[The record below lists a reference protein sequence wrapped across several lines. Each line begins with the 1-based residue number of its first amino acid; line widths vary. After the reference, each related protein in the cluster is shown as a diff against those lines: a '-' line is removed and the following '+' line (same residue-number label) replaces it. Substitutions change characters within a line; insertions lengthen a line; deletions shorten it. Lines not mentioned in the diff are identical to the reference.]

1 MGIESDQLVY
11 DYLSRVGDLAQQ
23 RQLPSGTRMRLV
35 STLRGEIDRQRREQ
49 SADTPAA
56 VRRIIGRLGSPDE
69 QVAAAAASGEGP
81 VEQPPE
87 RSGRGV
93 PAPRETRRG
102 LLRKDVFGRG
112 AARAAS
118 GAGTGAERGAG
129 TGAEPSAAGP
139 RSPGDP
145 HATGERRAPGDGRDG
160 RDDRAGR
167 DGRDD
172 RGVRDGRERDG
183 GGPGESGVAEGPEDH
198 EAAPPPMAGRV
209 PSPPHM
215 AGTDE
220 LGPSGGEPDWWLVE
234 PDPFGAGV
242 DVPGFTGGI
251 EIPAMVRQPSAGDTV
266 PRPRTT
272 TDEHADGAVEEGVS
286 DEEDDGAEEAVP
298 RRRRLLGFRRAP
310 REAEEGEA
318 RRGGFSHPLLLVAA
332 ALLVAGAVLGSW
344 LALAGGWLLAYS
356 SRTLSRAEAKW
367 AAMGLP
373 GVVVAGAVVWLWG
386 RMDGRWGEP
395 IARDGLSEAMSGMW
409 PVVVRTAAVAS
420 AAFLV
425 WRARRRLG

>member
-23 RQLPSGTRMRLV
+23 QQLPSGTRMRLV

-56 VRRIIGRLGSPDE
+56 VRRIIGRLGTPDE
-69 QVAAAAASGEGP
+69 LVAAAAEPGDGP
-81 VEQPPE
+81 VEPPPE
-87 RSGRGV
+87 RSERAV
-93 PAPRETRRG
+93 PTPRETRRG

-118 GAGTGAERGAG
+118 GTGTEPGDGTGAEA
-129 TGAEPSAAGP
+129 SAAGP
-139 RSPGDP
+139 QSPDDRRRGRGN
-145 HATGERRAPGDGRDG
+145 GEGRESRDGQDSWEGRDG
-160 RDDRAGR
+160 R
-167 DGRDD
+167 
-172 RGVRDGRERDG
+172 EHEDG
-183 GGPGESGVAEGPEDH
+183 GPEEPEAPEDPANH
-198 EAAPPPMAGRV
+198 EAPPPMAGRV

-234 PDPFGAGV
+234 PGPFGAGV
-242 DVPGFTGGI
+242 DVPGFTGGV
-251 EIPAMVRQPSAGDTV
+251 EIPAMMRPPSAGDTV
-266 PRPRTT
+266 PRPRTA
-272 TDEHADGAVEEGVS
+272 TDEHADGADEEEPS
-286 DEEDDGAEEAVP
+286 DEGADPDEAAP
-298 RRRRLLGFRRAP
+298 PRRRLLGLLRRAP
-310 REAEEGEA
+310 REAEEGAA

-332 ALLVAGAVLGSW
+332 ALLIAGAVLGSW

-373 GVVVAGAVVWLWG
+373 GVVVAGGIVWLWG
-386 RMDGRWGEP
+386 RMEGRWGEP
-395 IARDGLSEAMSGMW
+395 IAQDGLAEAMSGTW
-409 PVVVRTAAVAS
+409 PVMVRTAAVAS

-425 WRARRRLG
+425 WRARRRAE

>member
-23 RQLPSGTRMRLV
+23 QQLSSGARMKLV

-56 VRRIIGRLGSPDE
+56 VRRIIGRLGTPDE
-69 QVAAAAASGEGP
+69 LVAAAATPDGDGS
-81 VEQPPE
+81 VESPP
-87 RSGRGV
+87 RRPARDV
-93 PAPRETRRG
+93 PGPREVRRG
-102 LLRKDVFGRG
+102 LLRKDAFGRG
-112 AARAAS
+112 ASRA
-118 GAGTGAERGAG
+118 
-129 TGAEPSAAGP
+129 
-139 RSPGDP
+139 
-145 HATGERRAPGDGRDG
+145 
-160 RDDRAGR
+160 
-167 DGRDD
+167 
-172 RGVRDGRERDG
+172 
-183 GGPGESGVAEGPEDH
+183 AEGPGASTGTETGSGEGAGEGAAVPAVPAPEVRGGRLAPDDQAAREDRGGGGAPEEP
-198 EAAPPPMAGRV
+198 EAPCSSPDDAPPPQMPGRV

-220 LGPSGGEPDWWLVE
+220 LGPSGDEPDWWLVE
-234 PDPFGAGV
+234 PGPFGAGV

-266 PRPRTT
+266 PRPRTA
-272 TDEHADGAVEEGVS
+272 ADGKADAATE
-286 DEEDDGAEEAVP
+286 DEPSAEDTGPDEPAP
-298 RRRRLLGFRRAP
+298 RRRRLLGLPRRAP
-310 REAEEGEA
+310 REAKDGGAA
-318 RRGGFSHPLLLVAA
+318 RRGFSHPLLLVAA

-344 LALAGGWLLAYS
+344 LALGAGWLLAYT

-373 GVVVAGAVVWLWG
+373 GVVVAGAIVWLWG

-395 IARDGLSEAMSGMW
+395 IAQDGLAQAMSGMW
-409 PVVVRTAAVAS
+409 PVVVRMAAVAS

-425 WRARRRLG
+425 WRARRRAG